1 MCADKQ
7 VILMEQR
14 LVEYSQSLSQA
25 ANMGLGEINP
35 QIRYTH
41 TIRPHTCAQSPVPSS
56 GLRCDGEDMV
66 MTCCGVVVLQA
77 EDAV

>member
-1 MCADKQ
+1 MAVADALGLLPVCVMCADKQ

-41 TIRPHTCAQSPVPSS
+41 VLNRRFRHPV
-56 GLRCDGEDMV
+56 CDVMV
-66 MTCCGVVVLQA
+66 KTW
-77 EDAV
+77 